1 LLSLITS
8 IDKAEA
14 SGDMKREDKSGFWQ
28 EAIERQERSGLK
40 VSAFCLKEG
49 LKLRCF
55 YYWRRKLRLLSS
67 CGVNLCNPVSS
78 PGGGFIEIASSGAS
92 SGVRVVIGERVI
104 LEIDRGFDPSTLT
117 SAVYCLLRESV
128 CSQ

>member
-1 LLSLITS
+1 
-8 IDKAEA
+8 
-14 SGDMKREDKSGFWQ
+14 MKREEKSGFWQ

-55 YYWRRKLRLLSS
+55 YYWRRKLGL
-67 CGVNLCNPVSS
+67 VSS
-78 PGGGFIEIASSGAS
+78 PGVSIRQPLSSISQSGGFIEVASSG

-104 LEIDRGFDPSTLT
+104 LEIDIGFDPITLT
-117 SAVYCLLRESV
+117 SAVYCLLRESG
-128 CSQ
+128 CSR